1 MESQSLSIETIW
13 HSLIREALNLTNNL
27 NILAIGKNARSA
39 AFSLSETSD
48 QVISETLALFSSLIQ
63 KNRAKILEANDED
76 VKLALLN
83 NANKA
88 SIDRL
93 RLNEDRIDSLQNVM
107 LNVAKQKSPVDQ
119 ILETVIR
126 PNGLKISKVTTPI
139 GVIGVIFESRPNVF
153 CDAAALC
160 LKSKNS
166 SILKPGSDALNT
178 VQALYDVLLQAL
190 TDKKMPE
197 NCVQILGSGN
207 RQEVKELVGMPDY
220 VDVVIPRG
228 GRSLVEFIKNEA
240 KVPVFA
246 HLEGIVHIY
255 VHEQADF
262 DLTKAVVL
270 NSKSRR
276 PGICGAVETL
286 LIDKGFHEKHGE
298 NLINFLISQGIEIRA
313 NKKLFNNNFIIDI
326 VENDYGFEFLDNIL
340 AVKIVEDIDSAISH
354 IRNYGS
360 NHTDCILTEN
370 KSASELFFKRL
381 DSSILLCNAS
391 TQFADGG
398 EFGFGAEIGISTNK
412 LHARGPIGAQ
422 HLVSFQ
428 YHVNGN
434 GTLRP

>member
-1 MESQSLSIETIW
+1 MSD
-13 HSLIREALNLTNNL
+13 NLD
-27 NILAIGKNARSA
+27 ILTVGKNARNA
-39 AFSLSETSD
+39 AFSLSEISD
-48 QVISETLALFSSLIQ
+48 QVISEALVLFSSLIL
-63 KNRAKILEANDED
+63 KNKAKILEANAED
-76 VKLALLN
+76 VKLALHN

-93 RLNEDRIDSLQNVM
+93 RLDEDRINSLQSVM

-166 SILKPGSDALNT
+166 SILKPGSDALKT
-178 VQALYDVLLQAL
+178 VQALYEVLIQAL
-190 TDKKMPE
+190 TDKEMPK
-197 NCVQILGSGN
+197 NCVQILRSGN
-207 RQEVKELVGMPDY
+207 RQEVKQLVSMTDY

-228 GRSLVEFIKNEA
+228 GRSLVEFIRSEA

-255 VHEQADF
+255 VHDQADL
-262 DLTKAVVL
+262 DIAKAVVL

-286 LIDKGFHEKHGE
+286 LIDKGFHDQYGEK
-298 NLINFLISQGIEIRA
+298 LINFLISQGIEIRA
-313 NKKLFNNNFIIDI
+313 DKKLFNNKCVVNISKS
-326 VENDYGFEFLDNIL
+326 DYGFEFLENIL
-340 AVKIVEDIDSAISH
+340 AVKVVEDIDSAISH
-354 IRNYGS
+354 IRNFGS
-360 NHTDCILTEN
+360 NHTDCILTQN
-370 KSASELFFKRL
+370 KSASELFFKKL

-428 YHVNGN
+428 YHVSGN

>member
-1 MESQSLSIETIW
+1 M
-13 HSLIREALNLTNNL
+13 TNNL

>member
-1 MESQSLSIETIW
+1 MGNFNMIEV
-13 HSLIREALNLTNNL
+13 
-27 NILAIGKNARSA
+27 GKNARIA
-39 AFSLSETSD
+39 ALA
-48 QVISETLALFSSLIQ
+48 ISEISDAVINETLVLFSSLIQ
-63 KNRAKILEANDED
+63 KNKDSILKANQED
-76 VKLALLN
+76 VELAIFN
-83 NANKA
+83 NASKA
-88 SIDRL
+88 FIDRL
-93 RLNEDRIDSLQNVM
+93 KLDDERVNSLQLVM
-107 LNVAKQKSPVDQ
+107 LEIAKQKSPVDQ
-119 ILETVIR
+119 ILETNTR
-126 PNGLKISKVTTPI
+126 PNGLEISKVTTPL

-166 SILKPGSDALNT
+166 AILKPGSDALKT
-178 VQALYDVLLQAL
+178 VKALYDVLAIAL
-190 TDKKMPE
+190 SKMGLPE
-197 NCVQILGSGN
+197 NCVQILNSGD
-207 RQEVKELVGMPDY
+207 REEVKLLVNMVDY

-255 VHEQADF
+255 VHK
-262 DLTKAVVL
+262 KALIDVAKNVVK

-286 LIDKGFHEKHGE
+286 LIDEEFYKRSGNE
-298 NLINFLISQGIEIRA
+298 LINFLIAHGIEIRA
-313 NKKLFNNNFIIDI
+313 DKDLFNNKSI
-326 VENDYGFEFLDNIL
+326 VSVSDCDYGYEFLENIL
-340 AVKIVEDIDSAISH
+340 AVRVVKDIESAISH
-354 IRNYGS
+354 IRNFGS
-360 NHTDCILTEN
+360 NHTDCILTED
-370 KSASELFFKRL
+370 KYARDLFFKKL

-412 LHARGPIGAQ
+412 LHARGPIGAR